1 MSAVPA
7 SMSVPRLTSLL
18 TGWLA
23 ALALLAG
30 CAAPSSRPADAE
42 AAQRRAQARLALAS
56 AYFEGGQAG
65 TALEEADRALEADPR
80 LAPAWGLRALAQASL
95 GQYAAAQASFEQAL
109 ALAPRDAE
117 LLHNHG
123 WFLCQQRRWDEA
135 QARFES
141 ALASPGYL
149 GRARSL
155 LALGVCQA
163 RAQRWEAA
171 EAALTQVLALEPAQ
185 AAAAL
190 GLAEVR
196 LRRGD
201 AEGARAW
208 MQRARW
214 SAAQADAG
222 TLWLAARIEHRL
234 GRREAVEALGRELRQ
249 RYPQAPQTLALDQGR
264 FDD

>member
-1 MSAVPA
+1 MSASRP
-7 SMSVPRLTSLL
+7 TSLF
-18 TGWLA
+18 TGLLA
-23 ALALLAG
+23 AAALLAG

-42 AAQRRAQARLALAS
+42 TAQRCAQARLALAS
-56 AYFEGGQAG
+56 AYFDSGRTE
-65 TALEEADRALEADPR
+65 TALEEVEHALEADPR
-80 LAPAWGLRALAQASL
+80 SAPAYGLRGLAQASL
-95 GQYAAAQASFEQAL
+95 GFNGAAQASFEQAL
-109 ALAPRDAE
+109 ALAPRDADAM
-117 LLHNHG
+117 HNYG
-123 WFLCQQRRWDEA
+123 WFLCQQQRWDEA
-135 QARFES
+135 QTQFER
-141 ALASPGYL
+141 ALAQPEYRGT
-149 GRARSL
+149 ARSL

-171 EAALTQVLALEPAQ
+171 ERALARVLELEPAHT
-185 AAAAL
+185 AASL
-190 GLAEVR
+190 SLAEVL

-201 AEGARAW
+201 VEGAQAR

-214 SAAQADAG
+214 TAAQADAG